1 MHKLVFIALLSFIGF
16 VISESL
22 GRGFGDDINWVPY
35 ADAFVTARLNNK
47 PIFLLIHNTWC
58 KACLDLQK
66 ELRDH
71 PDERKEIVELSRQF
85 VMVNVVGKEEPN
97 EEEYSPDGRYT
108 PRILFLDA
116 NGKRIRGVNNLRR
129 HKYYL
134 NFYDRAEDIIRAMK
148 ESLAAVKRTRA

>member
-1 MHKLVFIALLSFIGF
+1 MYRLVLVALLSIVGH
-16 VISESL
+16 VSSNAL

-47 PIFLLIHNTWC
+47 PIFLLIHNNWC

-71 PDERKEIVELSRQF
+71 PEERKEIVELSRQF

-108 PRILFLDA
+108 PRLLFLDA
-116 NGKRIRGVNNLRR
+116 NGKRLPGVNNLRR

-134 NFYDRAEDIIRAMK
+134 NFYDRAEDIVQGMK
-148 ESLAAVKRTRA
+148 DALAAFRRTRT